1 MIIFIAL
8 SSALYVIL
16 RDRRLGLI
24 TILIIYILYSVGVG
38 LPDIMYRDDT
48 HLYYLLGAYAGLHCQ
63 VEQIKKLNSRKM
75 FVIGVLGL
83 LLSMI
88 CWDFWIKVVAL
99 SIYAVGMTV
108 GYCNLVQKT
117 PFSHET
123 SEVFAANTFV
133 YYSHFFFIGGIKK
146 LIGIIFGKLSL
157 DGILWCS
164 IAFCLSTL
172 ACIIVIL
179 YLRKVLHA
187 IINKVGNDRLK
198 KMTVILIP

>member
-1 MIIFIAL
+1 MLIF
-8 SSALYVIL
+8 
-16 RDRRLGLI
+16 
-24 TILIIYILYSVGVG
+24 YILFSVGIG
-38 LPDIMYRDDT
+38 LPDIMYRPDA
-48 HLYYLLGAYAGLHCQ
+48 HLYYLLGAYAGLHCPL
-63 VEQIKKLNSRKM
+63 EQIKKLNSKKM

-83 LLSMI
+83 LLSII
-88 CWDFWIKVVAL
+88 CWDFRTKVVAL
-99 SIYAVGMTV
+99 SLYAVGMTV

-117 PFSHET
+117 SFSHET
-123 SEVFAANTFV
+123 SEIVAANTFV
-133 YYSHFFFIGGIKK
+133 YYIHFFFIGGIKK

-179 YLRKVLHA
+179 CLRKVLHA

-198 KMTVILIP
+198 KMAVILIP